1 MPCYVSPFVLLFLCL
16 FTKLTTCSKV
26 KSLKVTL
33 FISDVSPI
41 ELYSVLYTMSTI
53 HPAMEKVGQEGLFC
67 YLAPQSKIAGSARQ
81 GSCGAFNLEHILS
94 IGKTRGPPTFLMSV
108 NCPDKED
115 DLLLTC
121 NLARWDES
129 EMVRS
134 FFLATEYVL
143 FASVGSF
150 FNSLR
155 VSAAPAREFSC
166 RKDSGFFET
175 CVGGA
180 S

>member
-1 MPCYVSPFVLLFLCL
+1 M
-16 FTKLTTCSKV
+16 LT
-26 KSLKVTL
+26 
-33 FISDVSPI
+33 IQ
-41 ELYSVLYTMSTI
+41 
-53 HPAMEKVGQEGLFC
+53 PAMENVGQGGLFC

-94 IGKTRGPPTFLMSV
+94 FGKTRRPPTFLMSV